1 MSNRRLKYSFAF
13 VATVMIVVIVVPD
26 IMAQQSF
33 SDAINEFQ
41 QVDSQLWR
49 AKALDIGKDIFFV
62 LAVLDIIF
70 YVVSITQG
78 WIKRSIK
85 EVLVREGFLLAIAGT
100 ILLFYDTFDGLIWG
114 FIDIAQAITGIGN
127 NLNESEI
134 FFMGWDYFLTISTAS
149 LEGIDFGDIFSLRGV
164 ADGGLISVVV
174 LFKAGLN
181 AFCGFIVFLGF
192 FFIAVQYA
200 FITIKVI
207 IVLTTGPVF
216 ISFFPFKPTKRWGE
230 RYLAYLFKL
239 GIQLFF
245 FYIILRFSMS
255 LLTELI
261 ANIDPKNVLDFSRTW
276 ELAFMAV
283 LGVFLL
289 AKIPAEASSY
299 ITQDTEFSID
309 SVLPS
314 QIKT

>member
-1 MSNRRLKYSFAF
+1 KYSFAF

-26 IMAQQSF
+26 IMAQQSL

-70 YVVSITQG
+70 YGVSITQG

-149 LEGIDFGDIFSLRGV
+149 LEGIDFGDIFSLGRVVDRGILCV
-164 ADGGLISVVV
+164 FV
-174 LFKAGLN
+174 LFIDGLYM
-181 AFCGFIVFLGF
+181 FYLFILIVMVFV
-192 FFIAVQYA
+192 IAVLYA
-200 FITIKVI
+200 FIQTKVNHD
-207 IVLTTGPVF
+207 L
-216 ISFFPFKPTKRWGE
+216 
-230 RYLAYLFKL
+230 
-239 GIQLFF
+239 
-245 FYIILRFSMS
+245 
-255 LLTELI
+255 
-261 ANIDPKNVLDFSRTW
+261 
-276 ELAFMAV
+276 
-283 LGVFLL
+283 
-289 AKIPAEASSY
+289 SS
-299 ITQDTEFSID
+299 D
-309 SVLPS
+309 
-314 QIKT
+314 

>member
-13 VATVMIVVIVVPD
+13 VVTLLLVVIIVPD
-26 IMAQQSF
+26 VIAQQTF
-33 SDAINEFQ
+33 SDAIDQFQ

-49 AKALDIGKDIFFV
+49 AKALDIGSDIFFV

-70 YVVSITQG
+70 YGVSISQG
-78 WIKRSIK
+78 WIKRSIA
-85 EVLVREGFLLAIAGT
+85 EVVVREGILLGIAGI
-100 ILLFYDTFDGLIWG
+100 ILIFYDTFDGLVWG
-114 FIDIAQAITGIGN
+114 FIDIAQEITGIGN
-127 NLNESEI
+127 NLNESKI
-134 FFMGWDYFLTISTAS
+134 FFMGWDYFLNTSSAALENIS
-149 LEGIDFGDIFSLRGV
+149 FGDIFSLRGV
-164 ADGGLISVVV
+164 ADGTLISTVV

-181 AFCGFIVFLGF
+181 TLCGFVVFVGF
-192 FFIAVQYA
+192 FVIAVQYA

-216 ISFFPFKPTKRWGE
+216 ISFLPFKPTKRWGE

-245 FYIILRFSMS
+245 FYIILGFSMS
-255 LLTELI
+255 VLTELI
-261 ANIDPKNVLDFSRTW
+261 GNIETSSVPDFSESW

-289 AKIPAEASSY
+289 AKIPGEASSY
-299 ITQDTEFSID
+299 ITQDTEFSI
-309 SVLPS
+309 SSILPS
-314 QIKT
+314 QVKT